1 MVCWSVSC
9 FTLIVALFFIS
20 AVSGHVDET
29 AKTNFHIIDSKSNDI
44 PDALVIIEDSTGN
57 KIGKISNAEG
67 KISVQVSP
75 GRANITVKA
84 GGYEDF
90 NDNSE
95 IISEN
100 ASYTYV
106 LNRTISSKATLLNL
120 ILLIIPF
127 IISLLFLYLSDWPDK
142 PEYNL
147 WYAYLPALGWV
158 FSFILLIRSA
168 YFYNDYNIYF
178 LDPMLKVSLFV
189 PIAAFLG
196 ATSYITVSV
205 LKNIERNPPPLTWK
219 LIYVAYGRRLLM
231 APYIAVI
238 ALFTITEL
246 AQVKNLWSILF
257 FAYFVGLY
265 TKEIEGT
272 LEEIGK
278 KFLTEKQKNELKGR
292 EIEASEIVKRLGI
305 SIGVA
310 DKLIKL
316 DLKNISD
323 MLAITNIA
331 ETAKKAEI
339 EPEYL
344 KKLISKANTQYIDID
359 LMKTKLGMGQDKV
372 YRLVDAGIYSIIELS
387 QIEGKCLS
395 EFAVNS
401 GISEECLK
409 NLVKLA
415 KDIGR

>member
-1 MVCWSVSC
+1 M
-9 FTLIVALFFIS
+9 L
-20 AVSGHVDET
+20 
-29 AKTNFHIIDSKSNDI
+29 
-44 PDALVIIEDSTGN
+44 
-57 KIGKISNAEG
+57 
-67 KISVQVSP
+67 
-75 GRANITVKA
+75 
-84 GGYEDF
+84 
-90 NDNSE
+90 
-95 IISEN
+95 
-100 ASYTYV
+100 
-106 LNRTISSKATLLNL
+106 
-120 ILLIIPF
+120 
-127 IISLLFLYLSDWPDK
+127 DWPDK
-142 PEYNL
+142 PEYNF

-158 FSFILLIRSA
+158 FSFILLILSA

-205 LKNIERNPPPLTWK
+205 LKNKERNPPPLTWN

-316 DLKNISD
+316 DIKNISD

-415 KDIGR
+415 KDIRR